1 MGVAKG
7 YSQLPVFL
15 STEDTMYL
23 LKEVIPGGL
32 SDKNSDVRLTMIEAA
47 QEAIAQHGEVGVV
60 IARLLIIIMIAC
72 FCYFLCSQYQQ
83 N

>member
-15 STEDTMYL
+15 STEDTMCL
-23 LKEVIPGGL
+23 LKEVIPRGI
-32 SDKNSDVRLTMIEAA
+32 SDRNSEVRVAMTEAA

-60 IARLLIIIMIAC
+60 I
-72 FCYFLCSQYQQ
+72 
-83 N
+83 